1 MARKSKEQRTLETRQ
16 LLEAWEKAE
25 LTNDKRYFF
34 IDEMLNSLERGKNL
48 TTKQREWL
56 DSLIK
61 EGVPQLSLNNK
72 QIIQKIESAIEI
84 FSSLK
89 SRDWQI
95 SVLRDLRAR
104 IIVYENLSE
113 KQENMLRSL
122 VLESEKI
129 ASGDVWRPD
138 VEMIENLKISLRL
151 YKGYDLGWRAV
162 RPGLNNI
169 YKEVSDFINGNI
181 DILQERSA
189 NRLLEAVEVRL
200 KKFKSP
206 KFKVGDFVNYC
217 EDIIYCISGVY
228 VDNDGNIVN
237 DWLTPN
243 NTSMSI
249 DQEKIKKIKK
259 KDI

>member
-1 MARKSKEQRTLETRQ
+1 MARKSKEQRTLETRH

-113 KQENMLRSL
+113 KQ
-122 VLESEKI
+122 
-129 ASGDVWRPD
+129 
-138 VEMIENLKISLRL
+138 
-151 YKGYDLGWRAV
+151 
-162 RPGLNNI
+162 
-169 YKEVSDFINGNI
+169 
-181 DILQERSA
+181 
-189 NRLLEAVEVRL
+189 
-200 KKFKSP
+200 
-206 KFKVGDFVNYC
+206 
-217 EDIIYCISGVY
+217 
-228 VDNDGNIVN
+228 
-237 DWLTPN
+237 
-243 NTSMSI
+243 
-249 DQEKIKKIKK
+249 
-259 KDI
+259 